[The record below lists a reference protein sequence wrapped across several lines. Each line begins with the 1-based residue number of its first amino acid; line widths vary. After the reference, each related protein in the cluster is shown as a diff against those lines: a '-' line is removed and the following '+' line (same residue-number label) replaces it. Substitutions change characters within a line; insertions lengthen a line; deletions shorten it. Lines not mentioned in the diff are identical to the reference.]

1 MRRTTVTLPDEIADL
16 LDSEARR
23 RRTTVSEVVRQLIVQ
38 GFSNAQERPRP
49 IPWAGL
55 FHDPAMIPGEQ
66 LDREL
71 QEKWADE
78 IDRDRG

>member
-1 MRRTTVTLPDEIADL
+1 MRRTTVTLPDEIAEM

-23 RRTTVSEVVRQLIVQ
+23 RRTTISEVVRQLVVQ
-38 GFSNAQERPRP
+38 GFSGSPEKPRP

-55 FHDPAMIPGEQ
+55 FHDPGMIPAEH
-66 LDREL
+66 LDQIL
-71 QEKWADE
+71 QESWADD